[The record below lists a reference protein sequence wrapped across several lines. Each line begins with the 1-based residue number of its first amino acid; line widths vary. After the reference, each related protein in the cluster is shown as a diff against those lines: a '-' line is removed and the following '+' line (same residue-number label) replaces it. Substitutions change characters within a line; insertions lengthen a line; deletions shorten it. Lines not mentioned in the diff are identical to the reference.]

1 MTLVGEVTGDG
12 EGEDSCIA
20 GGELFPPFPPTLF
33 SAPGIPLAGRTGVH
47 EINVQLYKSG
57 VVDENGGAEPEAE
70 VIRWTRVFLH
80 DSLTWPTPGEF
91 LGLAYRPMPNLPW
104 FSQDTSPVLYSG
116 NWWET
121 LFYSSGVVESVIP
134 EGGAGG
140 IGTVGD
146 TYSILVKGETVLAK
160 SSDFAEYAVG
170 DRVAL
175 MKQYDSSEKSMSW
188 KDLEA
193 FDVSWI
199 ILPVTFYGAT

>member
-1 MTLVGEVTGDG
+1 LTLVGDITGTG
-12 EGEDSCIA
+12 VGSSSCIA
-20 GGELFPPFPPTLF
+20 GGEFFPPFPPTLF
-33 SAPGIPLAGRTGVH
+33 SAPGIPIASRTGVH
-47 EINVQLYKSG
+47 EINVQLYREG
-57 VVDENGGAEPEAE
+57 VFKEGNPEPEPE

-91 LGLAYRPMPNLPW
+91 LGLAYRPMPYLPW

-121 LFYSSGVVESVIP
+121 LFYSSGVVQSIIE

-140 IGTVGD
+140 IGDVGA
-146 TYSILVKGETVLAK
+146 TYTILVKGETVQAK
-160 SSDFAEYAVG
+160 SSDFAVYAVG

-175 MKQYDSSEKSMSW
+175 MKQYDSSAKSMTW
-188 KDLEA
+188 KDLGA
-193 FDVSWI
+193 FDSWI